1 MSNFDAKTV
10 WAEALRELS
19 SSMSPSTFSTW
30 VKPLTLQS
38 MQPVGP
44 DRAIANL
51 TAESPYVA
59 QQAEMRCYA
68 QLKQVIDKASG
79 VLCDLTFSQSSASE
93 SASQEMMSNQEP
105 QPQLEPFAPSVSHHQ
120 PASSVTLIE
129 KLENSSVFAGTS
141 HAGQG
146 QPHNY
151 RNDRYA
157 NPPPAQPQQY
167 HQSYSA
173 NNAYRAA
180 PTPMQPPASRQA
192 TPLSL
197 FSTQP
202 SGGVVLPTVDRYKLA
217 LQKAHLREDHTFDT
231 FAVSGSNEMAYA
243 AASAVAQTPGQVY
256 NPLFLWGGVGV
267 GKTHL
272 MQSIGNVILKN
283 NPEVAITYCMGE
295 EFLNE
300 IIAAIRNKKTMEF
313 KERYRQLKV
322 LLIDDIQF
330 IAGKDTAQE
339 EFFHTFNAITRA
351 GGQIIM
357 TSDRPPHEIHPL
369 EDRLRSRFEGG
380 LTIDI
385 QQPTFELRTA
395 ILLIKAQKLALEL
408 PMNLAQ
414 IIASEV
420 ESTRKLEGVV
430 FKLHSAHRFQNKP
443 LDENLVRM
451 VLGQESK
458 PVITKQNVKPS
469 AIIRAVTSHFHVS
482 ANTLRGESRKK
493 DYVLARH
500 IAMFLMKSELDIPFA
515 EIGHTFGG
523 RDHSSV
529 MHACQKIEKEMKE
542 NSTINQH
549 ISAIRISLSSL

>member
-1 MSNFDAKTV
+1 MSTLDPNII
-10 WAEALRELS
+10 WADALRELS
-19 SSMSPSTFSTW
+19 ASMSPSTFSTW
-30 VKPLTLQS
+30 VKPLTLQEI
-38 MQPVGP
+38 QAVGE
-44 DRAIANL
+44 DRAIISF
-51 TAESPYVA
+51 TADSPYVA

-68 QLKQVIDKASG
+68 QLKQIVDQVSG
-79 VLCDLTFSQSSASE
+79 RLCDLTFSTSTQAQEKADSLPPTAQQE
-93 SASQEMMSNQEP
+93 SAPP
-105 QPQLEPFAPSVSHHQ
+105 QADASPS
-120 PASSVTLIE
+120 PL
-129 KLENSSVFAGTS
+129 FAGTS
-141 HAGQG
+141 HSQHIPSRPTHSQG
-146 QPHNY
+146 KPL
-151 RNDRYA
+151 
-157 NPPPAQPQQY
+157 
-167 HQSYSA
+167 
-173 NNAYRAA
+173 
-180 PTPMQPPASRQA
+180 
-192 TPLSL
+192 PLSL
-197 FSTQP
+197 FPTGG
-202 SGGVVLPTVDRYKLA
+202 GGVTLPVVDRYKLA
-217 LQKAHLREDHTFDT
+217 IQKAHLREDYTFDS

-272 MQSIGNVILKN
+272 MQAIGNVILKN
-283 NPEVAITYCMGE
+283 NPEVPITYCMGE

-300 IIAAIRNKKTMEF
+300 IISAIRTKKTLEF

-395 ILLIKAQKLALEL
+395 ILLIKAQKLAMEL

-414 IIASEV
+414 VVASEV
-420 ESTRKLEGVV
+420 ESTRKLEGVIY
-430 FKLHSAHRFQNKP
+430 KLHSAHRFQNKP

-458 PVITKQNVKPS
+458 PVISRQNVKPS

-493 DYVLARH
+493 EYVQARH
-500 IAMFLMKSELDIPFA
+500 IAMFLMKSELDVPYT
-515 EIGHTFGG
+515 EIGSTFGG

-529 MHACQKIEKEMKE
+529 MHAVQKIEKEMKE

-549 ISAIRISLSSL
+549 VSAIRVSLSSL

>member
-1 MSNFDAKTV
+1 MV
-10 WAEALRELS
+10 WAEVLKELS
-19 SSMSPSTFSTW
+19 QSMSSSSFSTW
-30 VKPLTLQS
+30 VKPLTLRS
-38 MQPVGP
+38 LDLVGETH
-44 DRAIANL
+44 AIARIS
-51 TAESPYVA
+51 AESPYVA
-59 QQAEMRCYA
+59 QQAELRCYA
-68 QLKQVIDKASG
+68 QIKSIVDRTTGLS
-79 VLCDLTFSQSSASE
+79 CDLSFEEVAGPQQQQSNPLESQ
-93 SASQEMMSNQEP
+93 NQP
-105 QPQLEPFAPSVSHHQ
+105 QPQTEYSHQ
-120 PASSVTLIE
+120 PTQQSSSSPLFSPGSDNRPKQPLTHLRSQSPGVT
-129 KLENSSVFAGTS
+129 
-141 HAGQG
+141 
-146 QPHNY
+146 
-151 RNDRYA
+151 
-157 NPPPAQPQQY
+157 QQ
-167 HQSYSA
+167 SE
-173 NNAYRAA
+173 
-180 PTPMQPPASRQA
+180 
-192 TPLSL
+192 PLSL
-197 FSTQP
+197 FSP
-202 SGGVVLPTVDRYKLA
+202 SAIRMPTVDRYKLA
-217 LQKAHLREDHTFDT
+217 AQKAHLREDFTFDT

-243 AASAVAQTPGQVY
+243 AASAVAQSPGAVY

-272 MQSIGNVILKN
+272 MQSIGNVILKQS
-283 NPEVAITYCMGE
+283 PETPIIYCMGE

-300 IIAAIRNKKTMEF
+300 IIGAIRNKKTLEF

-351 GGQIIM
+351 GGQVIM

-395 ILLIKAQKLALEL
+395 ILLIKAQKLAMEL

-420 ESTRKLEGVV
+420 ESTRKLEGVI

-458 PVITKQNVKPS
+458 PVISRQNVKPS
-469 AIIRAVTSHFHVS
+469 MILRAVTSHFHVS
-482 ANTLRGESRKK
+482 TNTIRGESRKRE
-493 DYVLARH
+493 YVLARH
-500 IAMFLMKSELDIPFA
+500 IAMFLMKSELNVPYA

-529 MHACQKIEKEMKE
+529 MHAVARIEKDMKE

-549 ISAIRISLSSL
+549 VSAIRVSLSAL

>member
-1 MSNFDAKTV
+1 MSQLEPKMV
-10 WAEALRELS
+10 WAEVLKELS
-19 SSMSPSTFSTW
+19 QTMSSSSFSTW
-30 VKPLTLQS
+30 VKPLDL
-38 MQPVGP
+38 
-44 DRAIANL
+44 RAIDLVGEAHAIVHI
-51 TAESPYVA
+51 TAMSPYVA
-59 QQAEMRCYA
+59 QQAELRCYA
-68 QLKQVIDKASG
+68 QIKNIIDRVTGRA
-79 VLCDLTFSQSSASE
+79 CDLSFGEPAGQSPTLQPIHSNPLPSAP
-93 SASQEMMSNQEP
+93 EP
-105 QPQLEPFAPSVSHHQ
+105 IVHQTPFAPQPELAAATPDTAATSPLFSPGSGSHGNQ
-120 PASSVTLIE
+120 PASNLRSQMTGS
-129 KLENSSVFAGTS
+129 K
-141 HAGQG
+141 Q
-146 QPHNY
+146 
-151 RNDRYA
+151 
-157 NPPPAQPQQY
+157 
-167 HQSYSA
+167 
-173 NNAYRAA
+173 
-180 PTPMQPPASRQA
+180 ASE
-192 TPLSL
+192 PLSL
-197 FSTQP
+197 FAP
-202 SGGVVLPTVDRYKLA
+202 AAIRMPTVDRYKLA
-217 LQKAHLREDHTFDT
+217 AQKAHLREDFTFDS

-243 AASAVAQTPGQVY
+243 AASAVAQTPGAVY

-272 MQSIGNVILKN
+272 MQSIGNVILRQ
-283 NPEVAITYCMGE
+283 NPETRINYCMGE

-300 IIAAIRNKKTMEF
+300 IIGAIRNKKTLEF
-313 KERYRQLKV
+313 KERYRQLNV

-458 PVITKQNVKPS
+458 PVITRQNVKPS
-469 AIIRAVTSHFHVS
+469 SIVRAVTSHFHVS
-482 ANTLRGESRKK
+482 ANTLRGESRKRE
-493 DYVLARH
+493 YVTARH
-500 IAMFLMKSELDIPFA
+500 IAMYLMKSELDVPYA

-529 MHACQKIEKEMKE
+529 MHAVAKIEKDMKE
-542 NSTINQH
+542 NSTLNQH
-549 ISAIRISLSSL
+549 ISAIRVSLSALS

>member
-1 MSNFDAKTV
+1 MSQREPKMV
-10 WAEALRELS
+10 WAEVLKELS
-19 SSMSPSTFSTW
+19 QSMSSSSFSTW
-30 VKPLTLQS
+30 VKPLTLRS
-38 MQPVGP
+38 LDLVGETH
-44 DRAIANL
+44 AIARI

-59 QQAEMRCYA
+59 QQAELRCYA
-68 QLKQVIDKASG
+68 QIKNIVDRTTGLS
-79 VLCDLTFSQSSASE
+79 CDLSFEEITTTQPQHSNPLDVEPTSTQPQQGSSPLFTPGSDNRPKQPLTHLRSQSPGASQSSE
-93 SASQEMMSNQEP
+93 
-105 QPQLEPFAPSVSHHQ
+105 
-120 PASSVTLIE
+120 
-129 KLENSSVFAGTS
+129 
-141 HAGQG
+141 
-146 QPHNY
+146 
-151 RNDRYA
+151 
-157 NPPPAQPQQY
+157 
-167 HQSYSA
+167 
-173 NNAYRAA
+173 
-180 PTPMQPPASRQA
+180 
-192 TPLSL
+192 PLSL
-197 FSTQP
+197 FSP
-202 SGGVVLPTVDRYKLA
+202 SAIRMPTVDRYKLA
-217 LQKAHLREDHTFDT
+217 AQKAHLREDFTFDSI
-231 FAVSGSNEMAYA
+231 AVSGSNEMAYA
-243 AASAVAQTPGQVY
+243 AASAVAQSPGAVY

-272 MQSIGNVILKN
+272 MQSIGNVILKQS
-283 NPEVAITYCMGE
+283 PETPIIYCMGE

-300 IIAAIRNKKTMEF
+300 IIGAIRNKKTLEF

-351 GGQIIM
+351 GGQVIM

-420 ESTRKLEGVV
+420 ESTRKLEGVI

-458 PVITKQNVKPS
+458 PVISRQNVKPS
-469 AIIRAVTSHFHVS
+469 AILRAVTSHFHIS
-482 ANTLRGESRKK
+482 TNTIRGESRKRE
-493 DYVLARH
+493 YVLARH
-500 IAMFLMKSELDIPFA
+500 IAMFLMKSELNVPYA

-529 MHACQKIEKEMKE
+529 MHAVSRIEKDMKE

-549 ISAIRISLSSL
+549 VSAIRVSLSSL